1 MIPPNELRSGIVV
14 YQIKVLKELAL
25 NFGALLSNVFFL
37 FVVSTLAL
45 FLSVNEEGVT
55 ERKDTKNEDTDSGA
69 MMT

>member
-37 FVVSTLAL
+37 FAL
-45 FLSVNEEGVT
+45 FLSGNEEGVT
-55 ERKDTKNEDTDSGA
+55 ERKDTNNEDTDSGA